1 MKSSLDTTLR
11 TLPQRPGVYLFRDRR
26 ESALYVGRAAQ
37 LRRRVRS
44 YWGPL
49 DDRPH
54 LRAMVRR
61 VRDVEV
67 TVCET
72 EHAAAFVERDL
83 IARSEEHTSELQ
95 SHHDLVCRL
104 LLEKKKK

>member
-49 DDRPH
+49 EGDPNELAVATERLIGMRDAASARLAYEFAAEVQTRVASLAWIVDAPYVS
-54 LRAMVRR
+54 RGRR
-61 VRDVEV
+61 V
-67 TVCET
+67 
-72 EHAAAFVERDL
+72 A
-83 IARSEEHTSELQ
+83 S
-95 SHHDLVCRL
+95 
-104 LLEKKKK
+104 